1 MSEETLLV
9 IGGPMD
15 GAMHS
20 RALGLVGGPH
30 GAPTPRSDEG
40 HYVRRKY
47 LMPDDVT
54 VLTCWVWSQSIRSL
68 NDVSV

>member
-15 GAMHS
+15 GSMHS
-20 RALGLVGGPH
+20 RVLGLI
-30 GAPTPRSDEG
+30 GAPEFAPMPRNDEG

-47 LMPDDVT
+47 LMPDDAT
-54 VLTCWVWSQSIRSL
+54 VLTCWVWSQGIRSL